1 MTKHDQKSQ
10 SKETSARTDEE
21 FVSSLREALG
31 EPTMDDMAQKAFDTR
46 LRQRMRT
53 KSRSV
58 AQRRSLFLIPAVSL
72 MVIAL
77 VVFAIPTSEPVQ
89 IVEDVWLDT
98 LASVEVSD
106 FGVDSSVY
114 DEGLTSLQ
122 DWQDW
127 LDGPDPEAGLDAVL
141 PSDLEAL
148 AFFVSTPPE
157 YENRE
162 Q

>member
-10 SKETSARTDEE
+10 SKEASARTDEE
-21 FVSSLREALG
+21 FVSSLREAWG

-46 LRQRMRT
+46 LRQRMRSHKQ
-53 KSRSV
+53 KS
-58 AQRRSLFLIPAVSL
+58 SLFLIPAVSL
-72 MVIAL
+72 MAIAL

-106 FGVDSSVY
+106 FSADTSVY

-148 AFFVSTPPE
+148 AFFVSIPSE
-157 YENRE
+157 EENIE
-162 Q
+162 H